1 MCNDQVRE
9 VPLGEFT
16 SKYGGDVNAMLMEN
30 IKQRLQAAKVTHLG

>member
-30 IKQRLQAAKVTHLG
+30 IKQRLQAAKVTHLS